1 MTLSSLVLVP
11 PSLSVFSKTSVGKSP
26 ARDGIAPSQG
36 PGAGSSDSSFG
47 WASMI
52 AKMDVRALPLV
63 AERPRSVT
71 VPGIG
76 APAPSSA
83 STSSTAPL
91 AVGSS
96 SSSVAVLTQFEGS
109 NQQNSCGC
117 WPPDPQVAAGPNYVV
132 EMVNDLVSIYNKS
145 DGTLFRTIPLYSFF
159 SPGAAFSDPKVLYD
173 SSSGRWYSS
182 AIDANHGVDFAVSAS
197 NDPLVWSVYF
207 LPDRTASLADQP
219 IIGVSDDKLVIS
231 VNDYASVFIG
241 AHYWVLNKSEMV
253 FGWPAIDYASFG
265 PFGSV
270 ASIHPVQSMT
280 PTTTEYMV
288 STFAEDIP
296 HSTTAELLFAVSGIP
311 PGPVTVANTTL
322 VVSQITHPVGGVQ
335 RGSSQ
340 LVNTDDERVQDAV
353 WYKGK
358 VWSSSND
365 ACTPSGDTQARSCFR
380 LTQIDTGSS
389 TVVQDFDVGA
399 VGQSY
404 YYPAFSVDGPGNLD
418 VVFGYSSASDYPSIA
433 VTGQA
438 VQDPLGSLTPV
449 VVVKHGLA
457 PDQTSPIRYGDYFGT
472 GIDPSNLGTVWVVG
486 QYVSTTG
493 GLWSTY
499 IASMKMVSF
508 SVSASPSY
516 TNVAAGSSASAAIT
530 LRSIGGFSGNA
541 MLTASTSPGGLT
553 VSVSPSSVT
562 IPPGGSVG
570 STFTVQTSTS
580 TPSGIYNATV
590 TATSGF
596 LSFTTFLLL
605 RVGPDFAMSS
615 SPSSLVLRVGT
626 TGSYTVTLTSQN
638 GFAGTLSLSVLGAPA
653 GPTFYMNPSSVS
665 LSAGSTATSLL
676 TVRAPSQSAM
686 YLITVSATSG
696 VVSHATVMTLN
707 SFDFGIS
714 AARSLSLQA
723 GTAKSSMVT
732 LSSLNG
738 FTGNLTLTLSVS
750 PSGPGVSV
758 SPPTVS
764 VVPTRLGN
772 VTLTVSTSAQLAA
785 GNYSLI
791 VSANGGG
798 LPHWATVALR
808 VVGYT
813 VTGGQALAVP
823 AGSILTSSIT
833 FSSVNGFT
841 GNLSLTAT
849 VSPQAAG
856 LTVSLSP
863 ATVSVNP
870 GTSVTSTIT
879 ESTTLATPKGLY
891 VITAAG
897 SSGPTIQTLQVTLA
911 VTPIAITVNSVN
923 DFTGVRV
930 TTAGSLSID
939 SPSNAFTVSGMSSV
953 QAKNATTGSTLFSK
967 TYVVSKLPLHDM
979 SPGTLNWNY
988 LLNIGLNPS
997 LSSNVGLTITTSNSN
1012 STVSVTRNLD
1022 INQDGLVDR
1031 ADVNI
1036 IQAAFDC
1043 TIGQS
1048 CYDPRADVD
1057 ADGRVDI
1064 VDAAT
1069 VAFHWMEVDF
1079 IPNYGI
1085 STTPLSL
1092 ILAPSASGT
1101 ATVTVTSIN
1110 GFAGTVSL
1118 DAVVYPSGITVALSP
1133 SSLSLSVNSSA
1144 SSTLSVSTTGASP
1157 GFYSVNITGING
1169 PLSHSTIITVGVA
1182 DFNITANPTEL
1193 FFPAGPIQSMITI
1206 SSLGGFQGTIT
1217 LSTTVSPSTG
1227 LTASPNPTNITL
1239 TPGGSGTSYLHV
1251 DPTSFGAWDVTIT
1264 ATSGNLSHSVVVSVA
1279 RCRFGC
1285 V

>member
-1 MTLSSLVLVP
+1 
-11 PSLSVFSKTSVGKSP
+11 
-26 ARDGIAPSQG
+26 
-36 PGAGSSDSSFG
+36 
-47 WASMI
+47 
-52 AKMDVRALPLV
+52 
-63 AERPRSVT
+63 
-71 VPGIG
+71 
-76 APAPSSA
+76 
-83 STSSTAPL
+83 
-91 AVGSS
+91 
-96 SSSVAVLTQFEGS
+96 
-109 NQQNSCGC
+109 
-117 WPPDPQVAAGPNYVV
+117 
-132 EMVNDLVSIYNKS
+132 MVNDLISIYNKS
-145 DGTLFRTIPLYSFF
+145 DGTLFRTIPLGTFF

-173 SSSGRWYSS
+173 ASSGRWYSS
-182 AIDANHGVDFAVSAS
+182 AIDANRGVDFAVSTS

-207 LPDRTASLADQP
+207 LPDRTARLADQP

-231 VNDYASVFIG
+231 VNDYGVVFIG

-270 ASIHPVQSMT
+270 ASIHPVQSLS

-288 STFAEDIP
+288 STFAEDIQ

-311 PGPVTVANTTL
+311 PGPVTVANSTL
-322 VVSQITHPVGGVQ
+322 AVSQITHPVGGVQ

-340 LVNTDDERVQDAV
+340 LVNADDERVQDAV

-380 LTQIDTGSS
+380 LTQIDTGST

-404 YYPAFSVDGPGNLD
+404 YYPAFRVDGAGNLD

-438 VQDPLGSLTPV
+438 VQDPPGSLSPV

-457 PDQTSPIRYGDYFGT
+457 PDQTSAPRYGDYFGA
-472 GIDPSNLGTVWVVG
+472 GVDPSNPGTVWVVG

-530 LRSIGGFSGNA
+530 LSSIGGFSGNA
-541 MLTASTSPGGLT
+541 MLTASISPAGPT

-596 LSFTTFLLL
+596 LSFATFLLL

-626 TGSYTVTLTSQN
+626 AGSYTVTLTSQN
-638 GFAGTLSLSVLGAPA
+638 GFAGTLSLSVSGAPA

-665 LSAGSTATSLL
+665 LSVGGAATSQL
-676 TVRAPSQSAM
+676 TVTAPSQSAL
-686 YLITVSATSG
+686 YLITMSATSG

-738 FTGNLTLTLSVS
+738 FTGNLTLTSSVS

-764 VVPTRLGN
+764 VAPTRLGN

-823 AGSILTSSIT
+823 AGSTLTSSIT
-833 FSSVNGFT
+833 LSSVNGFT
-841 GNLSLTAT
+841 GNLSLAAT

-879 ESTTLATPKGLY
+879 ASTTSATPKGLY
-891 VITAAG
+891 VITATG
-897 SSGPTIQTLQVTLA
+897 SSGPTVQTLQVTLA

-939 SPSNAFTVSGMSSV
+939 SPSNTFTVSGMSSV
-953 QAKNATTGSTLFSK
+953 QAKNGTTGSTLFSK
-967 TYVVSKLPLHDM
+967 TYVVSKLALHDM
-979 SPGTLNWNY
+979 SPGTLNWKY
-988 LLNIGLNPS
+988 LLNIALNPR
-997 LSSNVGLTITTSNSN
+997 LSSNVGLTLTMSNLS

-1022 INQDGLVDR
+1022 INQDGLVDQP
-1031 ADVNI
+1031 DLNI

-1048 CYDPRADVD
+1048 CYDPRADID
-1057 ADGRVDI
+1057 ADGRVDV
-1064 VDAAT
+1064 VDSAT

-1079 IPNYGI
+1079 IPNYDI
-1085 STTPLSL
+1085 LMTPVNL
-1092 ILAPSASGT
+1092 ILAPGASGT

-1118 DAVVYPSGITVALSP
+1118 DGVVSPSGITVALSP
-1133 SSLSLSVNSSA
+1133 SSLSLAVNSSA

-1169 PLSHSTIITVGVA
+1169 PLSHSTILTVGVA
-1182 DFNITANPTEL
+1182 DFSITANPTQL
-1193 FFPAGPIQSMITI
+1193 FFPAGPTQSTITI
-1206 SSLGGFQGTIT
+1206 SSLGGFQGTVT
-1217 LSTTVSPSTG
+1217 LSTIVSPSTG
-1227 LTASPNPTNITL
+1227 LTASLNPTSITL
-1239 TPGGSGTSYLHV
+1239 TPGGSGTSILRV
-1251 DPTSFGAWDVTIT
+1251 NPTSSGAWDVTIT
-1264 ATSGNLSHSVVVSVA
+1264 ATSGSLSHSVVVSVA
-1279 RCRFGC
+1279 RCAFGC